1 MSIFDRKLTT
11 GGKYLALGVSATFYY
26 YFSIV
31 VIAEVLLLGIL
42 IGAALHNYLI
52 GVGVSFAGL
61 VLSWFHIIR
70 LLMHWI
76 LFAFL
81 LILAFYLMSVVPTP
95 LAIVIVVLLV
105 LFLLAVNYEF
115 FILMPQRIAQ
125 NARGTLIEDPE
136 SEDDS

>member
-31 VIAEVLLLGIL
+31 VFAEVLLLGIVL
-42 IGAALHNYLI
+42 GALLHNYLI

-61 VLSWFHIIR
+61 VLSWFHPIR

-81 LILAFYLMSVVPTP
+81 LILAFHLMSVVPTP

-105 LFLLAVNYEF
+105 LFLLVVNYEF